1 MTTTPATGA
10 RSMRF
15 SIDELLQG
23 MFASIEQ
30 DRFSADPDQLAT
42 IFSDLAGR
50 FDLFA
55 PVGAT
60 ATPGALE
67 AALTKLESRNVIHRA
82 EGQYVM
88 SAEGRAQCVS
98 CKRTLF
104 NQQDRGQLE
113 EAAKLFGTL

>member
-1 MTTTPATGA
+1 MTTTPTTGP

-15 SIDELLQG
+15 SIEELLQG

-30 DRFSADPDQLAT
+30 DGFSADADKLAT
-42 IFSDLAGR
+42 IFGDLATQ
-50 FDLFA
+50 FALFA
-55 PVGAT
+55 PVGGS

-67 AALTKLESRNVIHRA
+67 AALGKLEARNVLRRA
-82 EGQYVM
+82 DGRYVF
-88 SAEGRAQCVS
+88 SVEGRAQCVS